1 MGYRTISLYGLMVLA
16 VSSASAQNAV
26 FVDNGGTV
34 APGSLISIFGSSLA
48 AGLSVANSIPAS
60 TTLSDVTSV
69 TINGQA
75 APLLSVSGGQ
85 INVQVP
91 WEASPGSANVVVN
104 RTGGSSQ
111 PLAIQVSQYAPMAVV
126 LNPGALQAFA
136 NNADGT
142 LVAITGSLGGVG
154 AHAATAG
161 DTISLYATGLGP
173 VNQPPIDGANSAD
186 APRQCVTPPTVTIGG
201 MQANI
206 SFAGLSQQLI
216 GVYEID
222 LTVPGGAGT
231 GSAIPIQI
239 QTADGTNANPVTIAL
254 Q

>member
-1 MGYRTISLYGLMVLA
+1 MLTLEFRGQIGSNLCQHRIMRYRTFSLCGFILFA
-16 VSSASAQNAV
+16 VSGAWAQNAV

-60 TTLSDVTSV
+60 TTLSDVVSV

-142 LVAITGSLGGVG
+142 LTATAGSLGGIS
-154 AHAATAG
+154 AHPAKAG
-161 DTISLYATGLGP
+161 DTISLYATGLGA

-186 APRQCVTPPTVTIGG
+186 APRQVVNPPTVTIG
-201 MQANI
+201 
-206 SFAGLSQQLI
+206 
-216 GVYEID
+216 
-222 LTVPGGAGT
+222 
-231 GSAIPIQI
+231 
-239 QTADGTNANPVTIAL
+239 
-254 Q
+254 